1 MSLFFIGG
9 SFFHS
14 LLYLSS
20 PHSLLPLPY
29 ISILLLYFMPI
40 THGRNGPQLFSGFT
54 GERSNPQFLFHHSDN
69 LLLRGEST
77 VQWKEEMV
85 LYLRLNLPSQ
95 YSTIIGVP
103 RWWDAYVLANLI
115 APAYGFFFLSSVGLS
130 TILYYP
136 SFQLSTHYAVHN
148 LFLFFSFLLLSLF
161 YHILHIN
168 IYYY

>member
-1 MSLFFIGG
+1 MDETGRS
-9 SFFHS
+9 
-14 LLYLSS
+14 
-20 PHSLLPLPY
+20 
-29 ISILLLYFMPI
+29 YFRVHWWTI
-40 THGRNGPQLFSGFT
+40 H
-54 GERSNPQFLFHHSDN
+54 PQFLFHHSDN

-115 APAYGFFFLSSVGLS
+115 APAHGFFFLSSVGLS

-161 YHILHIN
+161 LYYIFIIN
-168 IYYY
+168 ITFVLPSTILFITRIILLLLLLLLIILN